1 MILMDFACR
10 WLAKQAVCLR
20 TVEGNF
26 FLDNTMKSGALICI
40 CFTHFVQ
47 QCVHFAE
54 KDKHKGVKLEH
65 YLHKVLFQTEKH
77 SCHNDA
83 YVSFSVWSRAS
94 MRLKFCWNNHR
105 YSHCTQWSLPLMIV
119 QFEPSSFEAEME
131 DTRPVCA
138 LWQS

>member
-1 MILMDFACR
+1 MDFACR

-65 YLHKVLFQTEKH
+65 YLHKVCTVSNREALLSQRRICELFRVVAGINEIKI
-77 SCHNDA
+77 
-83 YVSFSVWSRAS
+83 
-94 MRLKFCWNNHR
+94 L
-105 YSHCTQWSLPLMIV
+105 L
-119 QFEPSSFEAEME
+119 E
-131 DTRPVCA
+131 
-138 LWQS
+138 